1 MQILWI
7 HYSAAEQGFG
17 VSNAQA
23 PDSTISL
30 MGRSNGHEDRCRT
43 VETLYELYR
52 YANLH
57 MGTHTMKN
65 TNVGYC

>member
-1 MQILWI
+1 
-7 HYSAAEQGFG
+7 
-17 VSNAQA
+17 
-23 PDSTISL
+23 

-43 VETLYELYR
+43 VETLYELYH

-65 TNVGYC
+65 TNVWFCRKRIRVIPLLDDQMLIL